1 MTFINIIFYMVSNS
15 ATVYFSARADFIKQL
30 YAKLFSR
37 RKEAVLKNIDLLEQI
52 YIKQDRNFIPQYT
65 ALVYLRYISSIK
77 LQKEIEL
84 AVEATAA
91 QNIFIEIQK
100 QLTQELHARIVTKYN
115 KK

>member
-30 YAKLFSR
+30 YAKLFLR

-52 YIKQDRNFIPQYT
+52 YIKQDRTFISQYT

-84 AVEATAA
+84 VVEATAA

-100 QLTQELHARIVTKYN
+100 QLTQELHTRIVTKYN